1 MYTLLTFRPG
11 RSYHTKYID
20 AIELGSSRKQ
30 LHFGSRIFNIR
41 SNGDERYAR
50 RPYRIQFR
58 YNSSLSAAVRW
69 DGKHAGII
77 CDHLA
82 PSKENLKEKWFSY
95 GPDFSYDRVYWE
107 KGKWQMQ
114 EAYPLVQNLE
124 VAPTNGRVP
133 TTLDPRK

>member
-1 MYTLLTFRPG
+1 
-11 RSYHTKYID
+11 
-20 AIELGSSRKQ
+20 
-30 LHFGSRIFNIR
+30 
-41 SNGDERYAR
+41 
-50 RPYRIQFR
+50 
-58 YNSSLSAAVRW
+58 VRW

-107 KGKWQMQ
+107 KGKWQIQ